1 MKCTCD
7 EIGESSCREHGYG
20 LLECDCGMRFTAPLH
35 VKSFMLIQCPACGQS
50 YAGYEDFCNGMW
62 KKITE
67 QERKEGTDGPVY
79 NAGRSEG
86 HADVCA
92 ELRKIIDP
100 KDKNHW
106 NKDGLLKEV
115 ARLYGAYV
123 PPPYLGVGRTGDCN
137 CADDFTCAEHGG
149 SHVLRDHK

>member
-7 EIGESSCREHGYG
+7 EIGESSCREHGFG

-35 VKSFMLIQCPACGQS
+35 VQSFMLIQCPACGQS
-50 YAGYEDFCNGMW
+50 YAGYEDCCNGMW

-67 QERKEGTDGPVY
+67 QERKEGTDGPIY
-79 NAGRSEG
+79 SEG
-86 HADVCA
+86 RADVCA
-92 ELRKIIDP
+92 ELRAIIDP
-100 KDKNHW
+100 QDKNHW

-115 ARLYGAYV
+115 ARLYWGNETKLAV
-123 PPPYLGVGRTGDCN
+123 ETGS
-137 CADDFTCAEHGG
+137 EHVG